1 MRTSSNLPVR
11 VFTTRTREPNGRCG
25 CAAVRASLSK
35 ISPLAVLRPLKPG
48 PYQLALP
55 TQALIA
61 LGGWLKCATRGAS
74 IAGATRKSKGTQRS
88 AAQITKSRFLIVLF
102 LCYSFQKSVAGRGG
116 YVNDFVMRLLL
127 VSHLY

>member
-1 MRTSSNLPVR
+1 MRTSSNFPLR
-11 VFTTRTREPNGRCG
+11 VFTTRTSEPNGRWG
-25 CAAVRASLSK
+25 CAAVSASLSK

-61 LGGWLKCATRGAS
+61 LGGWLRCATRGAS
-74 IAGATRKSKGTQRS
+74 IAGAMRNIRGTQRS

-102 LCYSFQKSVAGRGG
+102 LCYNFQKSVAKTSH
-116 YVNDFVMRLLL
+116 YVNQFLLL
-127 VSHLY
+127 ICHVCH

>member
-1 MRTSSNLPVR
+1 MRTSSNFPLR
-11 VFTTRTREPNGRCG
+11 VFTTRTREPKGRWG

-55 TQALIA
+55 TQDLIA
-61 LGGWLKCATRGAS
+61 FGGWLKCATRGAS
-74 IAGATRKSKGTQRS
+74 IAGAIRKGKGTQRS

-102 LCYSFQKSVAGRGG
+102 LCYNFPKSVARRGR
-116 YVNDFVMRLLL
+116 YVNHFP
-127 VSHLY
+127 

>member
-1 MRTSSNLPVR
+1 MRTSSNFPLW
-11 VFTTRTREPNGRCG
+11 VFTTRTREPKGRWG

-55 TQALIA
+55 TQDLIA
-61 LGGWLKCATRGAS
+61 FGGWLKCATSGAS
-74 IAGATRKSKGTQRS
+74 IAGAMRKSKGTQRS

-102 LCYSFQKSVAGRGG
+102 LCYNFQKSVAKRSH
-116 YVNDFVMRLLL
+116 YVNRFRIQNVH
-127 VSHLY
+127 VIH

>member
-1 MRTSSNLPVR
+1 MRTSSNFPLR
-11 VFTTRTREPNGRCG
+11 VLTTRTREPNGRCG

-74 IAGATRKSKGTQRS
+74 IAGAMRNIKGTQRS

-102 LCYSFQKSVAGRGG
+102 LRYNFQKSVAKMSYYLNR
-116 YVNDFVMRLLL
+116 FWMRTL
-127 VSHLY
+127 HLNR

>member
-1 MRTSSNLPVR
+1 MRTSSNFPLR
-11 VFTTRTREPNGRCG
+11 MFTTRTKEPKGRCG

-55 TQALIA
+55 TQALIG

-74 IAGATRKSKGTQRS
+74 IAGGTRNIKRTQRS
-88 AAQITKSRFLIVLF
+88 AAQIMKSRFLIVLS
-102 LCYSFQKSVAGRGG
+102 LCYNFPKSVAKRSHH
-116 YVNDFVMRLLL
+116 VNQFLLL
-127 VSHLY
+127 FSLVYL

>member
-1 MRTSSNLPVR
+1 MRTSSNFPLR
-11 VFTTRTREPNGRCG
+11 VLTTRTSDPNGRCG
-25 CAAVRASLSK
+25 CAAVKASLSK

-55 TQALIA
+55 THFLIA

-74 IAGATRKSKGTQRS
+74 IAGAMRNIRGTQRS

-102 LCYSFQKSVAGRGG
+102 LCYNFQKSVAKRSR
-116 YVNDFVMRLLL
+116 YVNRFVKRTWH
-127 VSHLY
+127 VNH

>member
-1 MRTSSNLPVR
+1 MRTSSNYPVR
-11 VFTTRTREPNGRCG
+11 VFKARTREPNGRCG

-35 ISPLAVLRPLKPG
+35 ISRLAVLRPLKPG

-74 IAGATRKSKGTQRS
+74 IAGAMRNIKGTQRS

-102 LCYSFQKSVAGRGG
+102 LCYNFQKSVAKMSH
-116 YVNDFVMRLLL
+116 YVNRFWMRTLH
-127 VSHLY
+127 VN

>member
-11 VFTTRTREPNGRCG
+11 VFTTRTNEPKGKCG

-55 TQALIA
+55 TQDLIA
-61 LGGWLKCATRGAS
+61 FGDWLKCATRGAS
-74 IAGATRKSKGTQRS
+74 IAGAMRKSKGTQRS

-102 LCYSFQKSVAGRGG
+102 LCYNFPKSVAKMRRV
-116 YVNDFVMRLLL
+116 VNEFLRLIF
-127 VSHLY
+127 